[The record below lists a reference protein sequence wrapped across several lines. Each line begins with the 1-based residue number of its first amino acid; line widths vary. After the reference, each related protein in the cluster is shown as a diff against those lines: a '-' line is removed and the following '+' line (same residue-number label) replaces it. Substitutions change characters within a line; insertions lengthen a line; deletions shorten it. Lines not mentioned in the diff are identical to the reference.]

1 MHFTSLEEWFDN
13 LCFIPFLYVLDLSCW
28 VLAHFRAEGLAVS
41 HSFLNHFYKDGSP
54 HGKKPSDSI
63 VTFQRPTF
71 GSFSNIWRVTSW
83 GSVLKGYRY
92 HKKYVKSSTEF
103 DFPILNSTH
112 VEECLNQTVTKI
124 KIKRLETLQ
133 IQTFI
138 RCKIRT
144 DAQFSFFVQCSSS
157 CTTAKLIHKANT
169 N

>member
-1 MHFTSLEEWFDN
+1 MEASTVKTKWLQCNISKTHIWEFFKHLEDN
-13 LCFIPFLYVLDLSCW
+13 FMGFP
-28 VLAHFRAEGLAVS
+28 
-41 HSFLNHFYKDGSP
+41 
-54 HGKKPSDSI
+54 
-63 VTFQRPTF
+63 
-71 GSFSNIWRVTSW
+71 
-83 GSVLKGYRY
+83 VLKGYRY

-103 DFPILNSTH
+103 DFPILNNTH
-112 VEECLNQTVTKI
+112 VEECLKQAVTKI